1 MVRLMGK
8 HNLSKA
14 AFALSLAGTAIVAP
28 TVGAETVDTYKLS
41 LDARYDSGVQNKD
54 GGTTEIVTYNK
65 HNHAFYIVNG
75 ETKKVEA
82 ISLNYGNKKEP
93 ALQPFLSIDVAKLIQ
108 TVDAD
113 FQYGGLTSIVAHP
126 TENVIAASV
135 QAEGFNDA
143 GYAVFLTGEGEL
155 LSIVEVAVQPDN
167 ITFTPDGTKALT
179 ANEGEPREGYGKDVV
194 DPQGSISVIDVSN
207 GFTQLK
213 STNVTFEAYDNAQ
226 KREELVKKQVIL
238 KKDAAPSV
246 DLEPEYISVSENS
259 KFAYVSIQENNA
271 IATLD
276 LTSHEVTSIDGL
288 GVKDFSIEGNEIDV
302 RKDGQAKLQN
312 EDILG
317 LYMPDG
323 MATYSVDGKNY
334 VVTANEGDGREW
346 GEEDSEQFH
355 LNEKDIELD
364 GHEIVAFDTAGYDAL
379 ENDRTYMFGARSFSI
394 FEADTMKPVYDSGSD
409 FERITAERFPEYF
422 NSSNDEIGLDNR
434 SAKKGPEPEDVKVGK
449 IGDEVFAFIG
459 LERIGGVMMYN
470 ITDPANAQFVDY
482 LNLRDFSEDVA
493 GDVSPEGMAFVP
505 GKKPQ
510 LIVGHEVSGTV
521 TVLNISAKKEAT
533 RPPMKDIGH
542 HAAKEAIL
550 KVIEAKLFKGVNA
563 SAFAPDQSLTRGQAV
578 TVLHRLAGEPA
589 SSNKDMAFQDVKP
602 TDYYAQPLSWA
613 LSSNVMALSDNKV
626 FQPYKAMTQ
635 EEFLVATYNYLL
647 TTGHSFEKAEEMT
660 GLDGLTASEET
671 KEAIHALQSA
681 GIVDEEGVLA
691 LQEPITRAEA
701 AIILAKIL

>member
-1 MVRLMGK
+1 MRK
-8 HNLSKA
+8 HNFSKA

-28 TVGAETVDTYKLS
+28 TAGAETVDPYKLS

-82 ISLNYGNKKEP
+82 ISLKYGNKKEP

-113 FQYGGLTSIVAHP
+113 FQYGGLTSIAAHP

-135 QAEGFNDA
+135 QAQGYNDA

-194 DPQGSISVIDVSN
+194 DPQGSISIIDVSN

-213 STNVTFEAYDNAQ
+213 AKNVTFEAYDNAQ

-238 KKDAAPSV
+238 KKDTAPSV

-259 KFAYVSIQENNA
+259 EFAYVSIQENNA

-276 LTSHEVTSIDGL
+276 LTSHEVISIDGL
-288 GVKDFSIEGNEIDV
+288 GVKDFSMEGNEIDL
-302 RKDGQAKLQN
+302 RKDNQAKLQN
-312 EDILG
+312 ENVLG

-323 MATYSVDGKNY
+323 MATYSVGGKNY

-355 LNEKDIELD
+355 LNEKDVELE
-364 GHEIVAFDTAGYDAL
+364 GHEIVAFDTADYDAL
-379 ENDRTYMFGARSFSI
+379 ESDRTYMFGARSFSI
-394 FEADTMKPVYDSGSD
+394 FEADTMKLVYDSGSD
-409 FERITAERFPEYF
+409 FEQITAERFPEYF
-422 NSSNDEIGLDNR
+422 NSSNDEVGLDNR

-470 ITDPANAQFVDY
+470 ITDPANAVFVDY

-493 GDVSPEGMAFVP
+493 GDVSPEGMTFVP

-533 RPPMKDIGH
+533 RPPMKDIEQ

-563 SAFAPDQSLTRGQAV
+563 STFAPDQSLTRGQAV

-589 SSNKDMAFQDVKP
+589 SSKKNIVFQDVKP

-613 LSSNVMALSDNKV
+613 LSSDVMAPSDKKN

-635 EEFLVATYNYLL
+635 EEFLLATYNYLL
-647 TTGHSFEKAEEMT
+647 TTGYSFEKTEEMT
-660 GLDGLTASEET
+660 GLDGLTVSEEK

-681 GIVDEEGVLA
+681 GIIEKEGVPA

-701 AIILAKIL
+701 AIILAKVL

>member
-470 ITDPANAQFVDY
+470 ITDPANAEFVDY

-493 GDVSPEGMAFVP
+493 GDVSPEGMAFIP

-521 TVLNISAKKEAT
+521 TVLNISAKKETT
-533 RPPMKDIGH
+533 RPPMKDIEQ

-563 SAFAPDQSLTRGQAV
+563 STFAPDQSLTRGQAI

-589 SSNKDMAFQDVKP
+589 SSKRDIVFQDVKP
-602 TDYYAQPLSWA
+602 TDYYAQPISWA
-613 LSSNVMALSDNKV
+613 LSSDVIAPPDNKN

-635 EEFLVATYNYLL
+635 EEFLLATYNYLL
-647 TTGHSFEKAEEMT
+647 TTGHSFEKTEEMT
-660 GLDGLTASEET
+660 GLDGLTVSEET

-681 GIVDEEGVLA
+681 GIVDEEGVRA

>member
-1 MVRLMGK
+1 MRK
-8 HNLSKA
+8 YNFSKV
-14 AFALSLAGTAIVAP
+14 AFTLSLAGTAIVAP

-82 ISLNYGNKKEP
+82 ISLNYSNENEP
-93 ALQPFLSIDVAKLIQ
+93 ALQPFLSIDVAELIQ
-108 TVDAD
+108 TVDPE

-126 TENVIAASV
+126 TENVIAAAV
-135 QAEGFNDA
+135 QAEGYNDA

-155 LSIVEVAVQPDN
+155 LSIVKVAVQPDN

-179 ANEGEPREGYGKDVV
+179 ANEGEPREGYGKDIV

-207 GFTQLK
+207 GFTQLQAE
-213 STNVTFEAYDNAQ
+213 NVTFEAYDSVQ

-238 KKDAAPSV
+238 KKGTAPSV

-259 KFAYVSIQENNA
+259 EFAYVSIQENNA

-276 LTSHEVTSIDGL
+276 LTSHEVISIDGL
-288 GVKDFSIEGNEIDV
+288 GVKDFSIEGNEIDL
-302 RKDGQAKLQN
+302 RKDDQAKLQN
-312 EDILG
+312 ENVLG

-323 MATYSVDGKNY
+323 KATYSVNGKNY

-346 GEEDSEQFH
+346 GAEDSEQFH
-355 LNEKDIELD
+355 LNEKKVELD
-364 GHEIVAFDTAGYDAL
+364 GHEIVAFDTADYDTL
-379 ENDRTYMFGARSFSI
+379 ENDQNYIFGARSFSI
-394 FEADTMKPVYDSGSD
+394 FEADTMKLVYDSGSD
-409 FERITAERFPEYF
+409 FERITAEAYPEYF
-422 NSSNDEIGLDNR
+422 NSSNDEVGLDNR

-449 IGDEVFAFIG
+449 IGDEVFAFVG

-470 ITDPANAQFVDY
+470 ITDPSNVEFVDY
-482 LNLRDFSEDVA
+482 LNLRDFSEDIA

-505 GKKPQ
+505 GENPQ
-510 LIVGHEVSGTV
+510 LIIGHEVSGTV
-521 TVLNISAKKEAT
+521 TVLNLLEKKEAIQPT
-533 RPPMKDIGH
+533 MKDIEH
-542 HAAKEAIL
+542 HADKDAIL
-550 KVIEAKLFKGVNA
+550 KVIEAKVFKGVNA
-563 SAFAPDQSLTRGQAV
+563 STFAPNQFLMRGQAF

-589 SSNKDMAFQDVKP
+589 SNEKDMVFQDVKP
-602 TDYYAQPLSWA
+602 TDYYAQPVSWA
-613 LSSNVMALSDNKV
+613 LSNNLLAPSNNKK
-626 FQPYKAMTQ
+626 FQPYKTMMQ

-647 TTGHSFEKAEEMT
+647 TTGYSFEITEDRT
-660 GLDGLTASEET
+660 GLDGLTISEET
-671 KEAIHALQSA
+671 KEAIYALQSA
-681 GIVDEEGVLA
+681 GILDEEGGLA

-701 AIILAKIL
+701 AKILAEIL